1 MSFTILLSLCSA
13 REALE
18 HLKDTIL
25 EGRQLNIIWN
35 EVQTPSTSSK
45 LWIRIYGRFLDGPT
59 LKDIFSL
66 YGVVSHYKLSRRN
79 GETRGFVSFEINSA
93 TDSTMFGLNGTT
105 LDQTW

>member
-1 MSFTILLSLCSA
+1 MSLTILLSLCSTK
-13 REALE
+13 EALE
-18 HLKDTIL
+18 HLKDTKL

-45 LWIRIYGRFLDGPT
+45 LWIRIYGCFLDGPT

-79 GETRGFVSFEINSA
+79 GEIRGFVSFEINSA
-93 TDSTMFGLNGTT
+93 TDSTMYGLT
-105 LDQTW
+105 